1 MAFLQTVCGNVV
13 FLIFNNK
20 SMLPWHQYIIGAL
33 FVVAGANHFRQPK
46 VYERIMPPYI
56 PAKQTLV
63 MLTGIA
69 EMIFGFMILTPQS
82 QTIAV
87 WGIIILLILFLPVH
101 VYMLQNK
108 EASMKLPQ
116 WVLILRIPLQFGLM
130 FWAYQYM

>member
-1 MAFLQTVCGNVV
+1 
-13 FLIFNNK
+13 
-20 SMLPWHQYIIGAL
+20 MLPWHQYIIGAL

-56 PAKQTLV
+56 SAKQTLV

-69 EMIFGFMILTPQS
+69 EMIFGFMVLTPQS